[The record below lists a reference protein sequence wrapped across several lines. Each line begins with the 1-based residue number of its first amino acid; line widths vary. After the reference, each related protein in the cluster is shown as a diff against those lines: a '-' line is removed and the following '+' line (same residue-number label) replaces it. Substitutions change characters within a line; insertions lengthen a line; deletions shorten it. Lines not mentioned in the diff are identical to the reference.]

1 MNQEIEKL
9 RNRLKN
15 VNPKVTEYRMTVTEA
30 KSLLS
35 EIDRLIQHNVDTQI
49 KPLIVEQPN
58 GIPHTRILDA
68 GGF

>member
-1 MNQEIEKL
+1 
-9 RNRLKN
+9 
-15 VNPKVTEYRMTVTEA
+15 MTVTEA

-58 GIPHTRILDA
+58 PIPHTRILDA